1 MRNLPLFFLDLCF
14 VCCLMSR
21 SWSLYSY
28 AKNSLEHIDY
38 EICKFFQ
45 SVLLILIRS
54 RLDSDFQIVLLLI
67 LIRSRLDSDFQIVLL
82 IILIRSRFDSDSNA
96 FLQYCE

>member
-1 MRNLPLFFLDLCF
+1 MEPAVVLIRFIY
-14 VCCLMSR
+14 CLVNG

-45 SVLLILIRS
+45 SILL
-54 RLDSDFQIVLLLI
+54 
-67 LIRSRLDSDFQIVLL
+67 
-82 IILIRSRFDSDSNA
+82 ILIRSRFDSDSQIV
-96 FLQYCE
+96 LLIILIRRRLDSDSQIVLLPVLY

>member
-1 MRNLPLFFLDLCF
+1 MEPAVVLIRFIY
-14 VCCLMSR
+14 CLVNG

-45 SVLLILIRS
+45 SILLILIRS
-54 RLDSDFQIVLLLI
+54 RLDSDSQIVLLLILVRSRLDSDSQIVLLLI
-67 LIRSRLDSDFQIVLL
+67 LIRSRFDSDFQIVLL
-82 IILIRSRFDSDSNA
+82 SVL
-96 FLQYCE
+96 Y